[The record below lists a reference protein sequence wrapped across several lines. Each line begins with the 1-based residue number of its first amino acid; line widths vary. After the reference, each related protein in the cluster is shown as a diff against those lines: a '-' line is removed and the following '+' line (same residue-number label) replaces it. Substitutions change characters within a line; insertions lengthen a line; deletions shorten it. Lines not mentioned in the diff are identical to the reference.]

1 MLRDQ
6 IRDTPEYRTLATE
19 QATEARQVLSTRDA
33 RTLGE
38 AIEPV
43 LNWEKGDIEFWLQV
57 AQLVVLILI
66 LRELQRGS

>member
-19 QATEARQVLSTRDA
+19 QASEARQVSAIREA

-38 AIEPV
+38 AIAPV

-66 LRELQRGS
+66 LRELHGGS